1 MKKRI
6 VFCLLALLTGI
17 GSVYADI
24 TIKAKI
30 PAEWTVFIEAN
41 SGYHIYIQLYK
52 PTNVV
57 IGRYTADHDG
67 GDWYSYTYTGEETL
81 QYAIFICHND
91 IGTNKWP
98 SEKHYQTT
106 NVTELT
112 SDKCVAI
119 TDNTTSNSKS
129 TWSNS
134 DCPSP
139 LLYDGSTPL
148 YLNAAAVNFW
158 CNSGAIQKATFTKD
172 DNTTE
177 VVIGEVVVEGIYS
190 FTPSEGDY
198 KAVVFSR
205 HNPEGGAQWNAT
217 GKISLYD
224 AGASNYISEFA
235 QNSVVV
241 TWDTYSPPAPTVS
254 FVSLG
259 ATIGLNQ
266 DIKFSATSDNIN
278 GIGQPATSY
287 KYYVQKGDASYEL
300 LSGDHYQFTETGT
313 YTVRVRALDSE
324 NTNKAQQEQ
333 TVEVIEG
340 NTLYYVKTNDWSQV
354 NAYLWVGSTKNATW
368 PGEVMTLTN
377 ATTSQNNYP
386 VYSIT
391 YSTDYTNIIFSDI
404 NDDSDKTSNQ
414 TINLETPY
422 FYEYAWYATLGDCD
436 NPLITNF
443 YLAGSF
449 NDWSP
454 TANRFMKA
462 QAEDTEASVTIP
474 ISAYSNITFKVVE
487 DGGWCGAS
495 ATLTKDENTVTIA
508 DKGSGVNIGLTP
520 YAAGDYIFKLN
531 LENRLLTVTYPDGE
545 QMEIPT
551 NIFLACD
558 VLNNWAE
565 ANENYKFDVDE
576 ENDEATFSVTL
587 NEETNYAFKLVYN
600 DAWFGA
606 NYNFNYY
613 WNTDVLFTSGGATA
627 NLYAFKEGTYTFR
640 FKLSTS
646 ELTIDFPN
654 TSATSVAI
662 SSYEYATLYSDIA
675 FDVPEEVEAYI
686 ITGNDGIK
694 LTMEHIRR
702 IPAQTG
708 VLLHAAEGSYDFYE
722 GDERYMGVDVSSN
735 KMKGST
741 TDELIDN
748 SAVHYVLSYDEAN
761 KVGLFW
767 PYGTGANAG
776 VGAFTNSAGKAYLEL
791 SEQSAGVMARRGFM
805 LTGQDESYTVAPA
818 VTLMDEQGKFIRDGQ
833 LFIMHQG
840 KLYNAQGVCVQ

>member
-6 VFCLLALLTGI
+6 VFCLLALLTGV

-24 TIKAKI
+24 TIKAKV
-30 PAEWTVFIEAN
+30 PAKWTNTIYVNIYTNN
-41 SGYHIYIQLYK
+41 SAKGWYETTQ
-52 PTNVV
+52 
-57 IGRYTADHDG
+57 D
-67 GDWYSYTYTGEETL
+67 GDWHVFTYSGSETSIDAIFVNNTSASYTG
-81 QYAIFICHND
+81 INKND
-91 IGTNKWP
+91 
-98 SEKHYQTT
+98 QTT
-106 NVTELT
+106 NITSVT
-112 SDKCVAI
+112 SDKCIEITYNETSSSKSTWADTECPADIVTVCFVNTFGWSEVHMHTWSPKLDGNGTYGVLMTNTGTTVGGYDVYEYSLDASQLGPCLFNDGAWGKYEHQ
-119 TDNTTSNSKS
+119 TDNTTM
-129 TWSNS
+129 
-134 DCPSP
+134 
-139 LLYDGSTPL
+139 
-148 YLNAAAVNFW
+148 
-158 CNSGAIQKATFTKD
+158 
-172 DNTTE
+172 
-177 VVIGEVVVEGIYS
+177 VE
-190 FTPSEGDY
+190 
-198 KAVVFSR
+198 
-205 HNPEGGAQWNAT
+205 H
-217 GKISLYD
+217 
-224 AGASNYISEFA
+224 AGM
-235 QNSVVV
+235 
-241 TWDTYSPPAPTVS
+241 
-254 FVSLG
+254 
-259 ATIGLNQ
+259 
-266 DIKFSATSDNIN
+266 
-278 GIGQPATSY
+278 
-287 KYYVQKGDASYEL
+287 
-300 LSGDHYQFTETGT
+300 
-313 YTVRVRALDSE
+313 
-324 NTNKAQQEQ
+324 
-333 TVEVIEG
+333 
-340 NTLYYVKTNDWSQV
+340 YYVK
-354 NAYLWVGSTKNATW
+354 GSWYESLEACEE
-368 PGEVMTLTN
+368 GLLG
-377 ATTSQNNYP
+377 TS
-386 VYSIT
+386 
-391 YSTDYTNIIFSDI
+391 
-404 NDDSDKTSNQ
+404 
-414 TINLETPY
+414 
-422 FYEYAWYATLGDCD
+422 
-436 NPLITNF
+436 F

-449 NDWSP
+449 NGWNT
-454 TANRFMKA
+454 TANRFMKEA
-462 QAEDTEASVTIP
+462 AEDTEASVTIP

-495 ATLTKDENTVTIA
+495 AMLTKDENTVTIA
-508 DKGSGVNIGLTP
+508 AKGSGGNIGLTP

-558 VLNNWAE
+558 VLNDWAE
-565 ANENYKFDVDE
+565 ADANYKFDVDE
-576 ENDEATFSVTL
+576 GNDEATFSVTL

-694 LTMEHIRR
+694 LTMER
-702 IPAQTG
+702 IWRMPAETG

-722 GDERYMGVDVSSN
+722 GDGRYMGVDVSSN

-741 TDELIDN
+741 TDEQIDN

-805 LTGQDESYTVAPA
+805 LTGQDEIYTVAPA

>member
-17 GSVYADI
+17 GNVYADI
-24 TIKAKI
+24 TIKAKV
-30 PAEWTVFIEAN
+30 PAEWTNTIYVNIYTNN
-41 SGYHIYIQLYK
+41 SAKGWYETTQ
-52 PTNVV
+52 
-57 IGRYTADHDG
+57 D
-67 GDWYSYTYTGEETL
+67 GDWHVFTYSGSETSIDAIFVNNTSASYTG
-81 QYAIFICHND
+81 INKND
-91 IGTNKWP
+91 
-98 SEKHYQTT
+98 QTT
-106 NVTELT
+106 NISSVT
-112 SDKCVAI
+112 SDKCIEITYNETSTSKSTWANTDCPANIVSVYFVNSFGWSEVHLHTWSPKLDGNGTYGVLMTNTGTTVGGYDVYEYSLDASQLGPCLFNDGAWGKYEHQ
-119 TDNTTSNSKS
+119 TDNTTM
-129 TWSNS
+129 
-134 DCPSP
+134 
-139 LLYDGSTPL
+139 
-148 YLNAAAVNFW
+148 
-158 CNSGAIQKATFTKD
+158 
-172 DNTTE
+172 
-177 VVIGEVVVEGIYS
+177 VE
-190 FTPSEGDY
+190 
-198 KAVVFSR
+198 
-205 HNPEGGAQWNAT
+205 H
-217 GKISLYD
+217 
-224 AGASNYISEFA
+224 AGM
-235 QNSVVV
+235 
-241 TWDTYSPPAPTVS
+241 
-254 FVSLG
+254 
-259 ATIGLNQ
+259 
-266 DIKFSATSDNIN
+266 
-278 GIGQPATSY
+278 
-287 KYYVQKGDASYEL
+287 
-300 LSGDHYQFTETGT
+300 
-313 YTVRVRALDSE
+313 
-324 NTNKAQQEQ
+324 
-333 TVEVIEG
+333 
-340 NTLYYVKTNDWSQV
+340 YYVK
-354 NAYLWVGSTKNATW
+354 GSWYESLEACEE
-368 PGEVMTLTN
+368 GLLG
-377 ATTSQNNYP
+377 TS
-386 VYSIT
+386 
-391 YSTDYTNIIFSDI
+391 
-404 NDDSDKTSNQ
+404 
-414 TINLETPY
+414 
-422 FYEYAWYATLGDCD
+422 
-436 NPLITNF
+436 F

-449 NDWSP
+449 NGWNT
-454 TANRFMKA
+454 TANRFMKT
-462 QAEDTEASVTIP
+462 EEDDTEASVTINV
-474 ISAYSNITFKVVE
+474 SAYTNITFKVVE

-495 ATLTKDENTVTIA
+495 AMLTKDENTVTIA
-508 DKGSGVNIGLTP
+508 AKGSGGNIGLTP

-558 VLNNWAE
+558 VLNDWAE
-565 ANENYKFDVDE
+565 ADANYKFDVDE
-576 ENDEATFSVTL
+576 GNDEATFSVTL

-694 LTMEHIRR
+694 LTMER
-702 IPAQTG
+702 IWRMPAETG

-722 GDERYMGVDVSSN
+722 GDGRYMGVDVSSN

-805 LTGQDESYTVAPA
+805 LTGQDEIYTVAPA